1 MVVVLVVVVT
11 MVFTLVTNQLELCWD
26 SRAYISIGHQDRQ
39 VAGTSN
45 NV

>member
-1 MVVVLVVVVT
+1 MVVVAAVVVA
-11 MVFTLVTNQLELCWD
+11 MVFALVTDQLELCWD
-26 SRAYISIGHQDRQ
+26 SRACISIGHQDRQ